1 MRDEAGQWLRLSQ
14 TDLATAEQLRNDGIY
29 YAAVFF
35 AQQAAEKALKALWVG
50 RHAELAPRTHNLVA
64 LATDLGAH
72 ESILEAAAELSPEYV
87 LTRYVTPEVA
97 SPQDIYDLA
106 SANVHIE
113 ASRSILDW
121 VMAGLADER

>member
-1 MRDEAGQWLRLSQ
+1 MDEASQWLRLSQ
-14 TDLATAEQLRNDGIY
+14 TDLATAQQLREDGIY

-35 AQQAAEKALKALWVG
+35 AQQAAEKALKALWIG
-50 RHAELAPRTHNLVA
+50 RRGELAPKTHNLVA
-64 LATDLGAH
+64 LATVLGADD
-72 ESILEAAAELSPEYV
+72 SILEAAAELSPEYV

-113 ASRSILDW
+113 ASRSIVDW
-121 VMAGLADER
+121 VIAGLAEER